1 MTVNLELAEV
11 TEAQMYALANFL
23 KRVSREDFKQY
34 AESDEEAKLMACAVA
49 NLHLAIDRAGY
60 EVW

>member
-1 MTVNLELAEV
+1 MTVNLELTEV

-34 AESDEEAKLMACAVA
+34 AESDEEAKLISRVVIELQ
-49 NLHLAIDRAGY
+49 NAIDRKGF

>member
-1 MTVNLELAEV
+1 MTVNLELTEV

-23 KRVSREDFKQY
+23 KRVSREDFMQY
-34 AESDEEAKLMACAVA
+34 AESDEEAKLISRVVIELQ
-49 NLHLAIDRAGY
+49 NAIDRKGF